1 MKITKLNILTSFLIF
16 LVTSFYIFYNWALS
30 IAADPSYLNA
40 GTAILQYFLVFGTT
54 AACNGPVIWIIG
66 LIIAL
71 GIIVYGMVKRNV
83 RTYAL
88 LNCALFVIFIIPI
101 ILAVT
106 GTSRFCINFLPLG

>member
-1 MKITKLNILTSFLIF
+1 LKITKLKILASFLIF
-16 LVTSFYIFYNWALS
+16 PAVSFYIFYDWALS
-30 IAADPSYLNA
+30 IASDPSYLNA

-54 AACNGPVIWIIG
+54 VACNGPAIWIIG
-66 LIIAL
+66 LIVAL
-71 GIIVYGMVKRNV
+71 GIIVYGMMKRNIK
-83 RTYAL
+83 TYAL

>member
-1 MKITKLNILTSFLIF
+1 MKITKLKILASLLIF
-16 LVTSFYIFYNWALS
+16 PVASFYIFYNWALS
-30 IAADPSYLNA
+30 IAIDPSYLNA
-40 GTAILQYFLVFGTT
+40 STATLQYFLVFGTT
-54 AACNGPVIWIIG
+54 VACNGPVIWIIG

-71 GIIVYGMVKRNV
+71 GIIVYGMMKRNV
-83 RTYAL
+83 KTYAL

>member
-1 MKITKLNILTSFLIF
+1 MKITKLKILTSFLIF
-16 LVTSFYIFYNWALS
+16 PVASFYIFYNWALS
-30 IAADPSYLNA
+30 IATDPSYLNA

>member
-1 MKITKLNILTSFLIF
+1 LKITKLKILASFLIF
-16 LVTSFYIFYNWALS
+16 PAVSFYIFYDWALS
-30 IAADPSYLNA
+30 IASDPSYLNA

-54 AACNGPVIWIIG
+54 VACNGPVIWTIG

-71 GIIVYGMVKRNV
+71 GIIVYGMMKKNII
-83 RTYAL
+83 TYAL